1 MKLKPHEIHAALRV
15 LVGRIEACGA
25 SPELTAASMLAND
38 LRQAVGDRTNPANPY
53 AASRVLDTIG
63 PVDPAAEVPAVDVD
77 LAAAMSELA
86 ESNRQLAE
94 AQRIHAEAL
103 LEHAEA
109 MDKGGEPETMD

>member
-15 LVGRIEACGA
+15 LVARIEDCGA
-25 SPELTAASMLAND
+25 SPELTAAATLAND
-38 LRQAVGDRTNPANPY
+38 LRQAVGYRSNPANPY

-63 PVDPAAEVPAVDVD
+63 HVDPADEVPVPADV
-77 LAAAMSELA
+77 AAAMSELA
-86 ESNRQLAE
+86 EANRELAQ